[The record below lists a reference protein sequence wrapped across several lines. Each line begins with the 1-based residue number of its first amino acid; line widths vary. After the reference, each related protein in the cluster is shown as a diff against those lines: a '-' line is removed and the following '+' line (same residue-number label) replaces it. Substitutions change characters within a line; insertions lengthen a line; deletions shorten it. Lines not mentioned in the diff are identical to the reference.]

1 LYKTAKPLFFICETP
16 LHTGSGNDLGIVDLP
31 LQRERHTGFP
41 KLEGSGVKG
50 CIREAFE
57 IKGKKGELVVG
68 GKKVSGEDEF
78 KKAIS
83 LAFGP
88 EEGDKH
94 AGALGFT
101 DARLLL
107 FPVKSMK
114 GVFAWITCPRV
125 LDRLRRDLDLC
136 GVKLDFEL
144 PPENAAPAG
153 CSLYFRENK
162 IVLEEYTFRIDNK
175 DDPRCNALAGWLTR
189 RAFPNGDIHDY
200 WCKKAMKDIVV
211 LSDDDFRDFVNL
223 STEVVTRTKID
234 NKTGTVAEGHLFTE
248 EYLSQ
253 ETVLYSLVLFG
264 TIFNED
270 KGVFMQGG
278 QSGEDGKDEKIL
290 QDFVT
295 SNMPRVVQMGGN
307 ASTGKGLVWTNICR

>member
-1 LYKTAKPLFFICETP
+1 MYKTAKPLFFICETP
-16 LHTGSGNDLGIVDLP
+16 LHAGSGNDLGIVDLP

-57 IKGKKGELVVG
+57 EKGQKGELVVG
-68 GKKVSGEDEF
+68 GVEISGEDEF
-78 KKAIS
+78 KKAIA

-114 GVFAWITCPRV
+114 GVFAWVTCPRV
-125 LDRLRRDLDLC
+125 LERLRRELGLC
-136 GVKLDFEL
+136 DMKPDFEV
-144 PPENAAPAG
+144 PPANAAPAG
-153 CSLYFRENK
+153 CNLYFRENK
-162 IVLEEYTFRIDNK
+162 IILEEYTFKIDHK
-175 DDPRCNALAGWLTR
+175 DDPQCTALARWLSKQV
-189 RAFPNGDIHDY
+189 FPDGNIHGY
-200 WCKKAMKDIVV
+200 WRGKVEKDIVV

-223 STEVVTRTKID
+223 STEVATRTKID

-248 EYLSQ
+248 EYLPQ
-253 ETVLYSLVLFG
+253 EAVLYSLVLFG
-264 TIFNED
+264 SIFSDD
-270 KGVFMQGG
+270 KGVFVQGR
-278 QSGEDGKDEKIL
+278 QSGGSGKDDEVL
-290 QDFVT
+290 QDFIAG
-295 SNMPRVVQMGGN
+295 NMPRVIQLGGD
-307 ASTGKGLVWTNICR
+307 ASTGKGLVWTNFCR